1 MEEAFLFLSFFFFF
15 FSHEKRKIPCDR
27 RIRRL
32 RGNMHGSWKKTGGR
46 LGRRTS
52 NGKRLFDADTFC
64 SKFPQRE
71 YSFSDQFPPRIGTS
85 FLKDLIDN

>member
-1 MEEAFLFLSFFFFF
+1 
-15 FSHEKRKIPCDR
+15 
-27 RIRRL
+27 
-32 RGNMHGSWKKTGGR
+32 MHGSWKKTGGR

>member
-1 MEEAFLFLSFFFFF
+1 
-15 FSHEKRKIPCDR
+15 
-27 RIRRL
+27 
-32 RGNMHGSWKKTGGR
+32 MHGSWKKTGGR

-71 YSFSDQFPPRIGTS
+71 SIFFFRSISTTNRHIIS
-85 FLKDLIDN
+85 KRLIAN